1 MGELK
6 GGFESVTWAVSSCI
20 KLEVHSGMEGYVGAL
35 WGIAI
40 AAAPPSWGLGFP
52 VSKVTMKAMLS
63 E

>member
-1 MGELK
+1 
-6 GGFESVTWAVSSCI
+6 
-20 KLEVHSGMEGYVGAL
+20 MEGYVGAL